1 MVTWRVMSP
10 GFGDSVD
17 RGRQQ
22 TGGDA
27 LVPCSS
33 ERGVVS
39 YRLNRPDLGILIRGG
54 IVVEVGR
61 RRRGCAV
68 VVVVRSAQMPVPG
81 KAPFLERTTMPRS
94 REM

>member
-1 MVTWRVMSP
+1 MFW
-10 GFGDSVD
+10 G
-17 RGRQQ
+17 
-22 TGGDA
+22 GGDA

-39 YRLNRPDLGILIRGG
+39 NRLNRLDLGILIRGG
-54 IVVEVGR
+54 LVVEVGR

-68 VVVVRSAQMPVPG
+68 VVVRRAQMPVPG